1 MKPGVGP
8 EAGVP
13 LIISLMVK
21 RVYSSST
28 APKTG
33 DTGRVASGVPVV
45 EEARRGGK
53 MSFRNQNFL
62 VRTASRAW
70 AVRMFSSTYNFPG
83 VVYFITSVLK
93 DKKL

>member
-8 EAGVP
+8 EVGVP

-21 RVYSSST
+21 SVYSSST
-28 APKTG
+28 APKAG

-45 EEARRGGK
+45 EEARGCLGEGGK

-70 AVRMFSSTYNFPG
+70 AVCMFSSTYSF
-83 VVYFITSVLK
+83 
-93 DKKL
+93 